1 MSQRATVLGCS
12 AFGLHD
18 SVATPE
24 GEVRSADF
32 FLADVL
38 LPGRPFG
45 TILTGNGAQSERV
58 HSGLPWPPEA
68 QVHPDMRLRRAPIA
82 CVWRSLVEAKDKQ
95 ARWKIGEGVSF
106 PLGRILAAHVVGL
119 LEPNGREQISP
130 VVAIP
135 NDLDEL
141 GQEILKHELE
151 RLGFPIPP
159 LFGAP

>member
-68 QVHPDMRLRRAPIA
+68 QCSSRYASAQSTYCLRLA
-82 CVWRSLVEAKDKQ
+82 L
-95 ARWKIGEGVSF
+95 
-106 PLGRILAAHVVGL
+106 
-119 LEPNGREQISP
+119 IS
-130 VVAIP
+130 
-135 NDLDEL
+135 
-141 GQEILKHELE
+141 
-151 RLGFPIPP
+151 
-159 LFGAP
+159 